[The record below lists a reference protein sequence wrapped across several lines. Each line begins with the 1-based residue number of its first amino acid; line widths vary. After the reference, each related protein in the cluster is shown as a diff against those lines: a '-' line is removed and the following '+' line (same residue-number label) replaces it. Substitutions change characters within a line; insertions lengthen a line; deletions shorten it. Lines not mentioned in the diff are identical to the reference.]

1 MKKFLSLVLALVMAM
16 SLVTI
21 SAGATEYKDLTD
33 KDEIQYEEAVAVL
46 NRIGIITGY
55 TDGSFQPK
63 KELTRGAA
71 AKIIVSLMIG
81 SEAASNL
88 VAASAPYTDVP
99 VNHTFAGVIS
109 FCKNSGY
116 INGYQDGSFKPDG
129 TLSGYAFS
137 KMLLGALGYKGE
149 HEGGFTGAGWTMNVA
164 RIGNECGL
172 FDRLSFKGN
181 ESVNR
186 EQACQLALNTLKGT
200 LVEYTGGMNIVNGTQ
215 SVVVNPDRNYKVSN
229 QEFASHI
236 NNKKASGNSNY
247 DKDNW
252 YTVEFGEEHFV
263 DLRMKQERSTEDDF
277 GRPSNEW
284 SYKKVTIGTYP
295 VEADFTYTEQ
305 MEHDVTG
312 VSDATKVRALGLNG
326 YKVDGSTELHVNG
339 ETSTPFGGEKVGDIA
354 DYTDNGVT
362 VEVYVSEDTADYI
375 TDVVVVKTQLM
386 EVKRVASDSVT
397 LDVIKPDNKTAKPE
411 SGYNQAPI
419 FEDVEDVE
427 SDNDNYEFLKGLK
440 AGDYVAIV
448 PVTTDNGNEYEVF
461 EAYTPET
468 VEGKLTRV
476 KTYGNSNA
484 TRQAVEVTV
493 GGTAYKVSLW
503 NKDLVELNADDI
515 QVTREDVKLYLDKAG
530 NTLRAKNVGDT
541 SDYFVIKGYFTTT
554 VDRRN
559 VTMVEGWDIK
569 GNLLELNL
577 GTNTGYTGT
586 MKPGDLVKYTNK
598 GVTGSADWKL
608 VSSLET
614 NSDGKVE
621 GVTGVYTGTDD
632 RTNAPYEIKA
642 SNNRIAYKVGAA
654 EVQKPYTAKD
664 VKFIYVSF
672 NDDGSEVDS
681 IEVLSGV
688 QNASNADLKA
698 GWNDTGYDAAQLCLN
713 SDGEVEA
720 VVIKRESNEAI
731 STNLLYIR
739 DWDGSYEV
747 DSTGKKIYGYTVAMM
762 TPDGLKDKEFIYS
775 DKELDVGDFASYSA
789 ATREGFEPFYT
800 LREHTSVKKTTSVNE
815 AKVYS
820 VINADKHLVKLT
832 DYVNN
837 QTNIAFNLSASL
849 GIGDE
854 THVVRMAN
862 AEWLDLTRNG
872 ISSVDDLKDF
882 VERAPADGG
891 PKYPVIQ
898 FIYNDDSTKDAF
910 RNVSLVIITEMANS
924 VTTEPNDPIVD
935 ETIPVS
941 VPGDPLGAD
950 VKDDLDGKNLT
961 IGDAKYPPVHKD
973 TPADPAVK
981 IPLTEA
987 NGHEG
992 AYGFNTKQIDVTVT
1006 PKAAAAR
1013 EGVTPVVFACTKANG
1028 RLVMVTEGSAA
1039 VEAVSTYTA
1048 VGPFDTE
1055 AEFNAAKTAA
1065 EGGKLYKL
1073 AANADSTA
1081 QDFDF
1086 TDPNNFAAAD
1096 FVEAVENPDFYQWDA
1111 TLNNDSGAW
1120 KKVTFETKDEFDQ
1133 ATNVKKLAEG
1143 KTEEELLAAD
1153 ETASGLIEEATW
1165 VKVEQPTYYEIVVTP
1180 AEEAV
1185 AAEWNIVLTSGDLTG
1200 AGITGAFSITAI
1212 AEHEDLGG

>member
-55 TDGSFQPK
+55 SDGSFQPK

-109 FCKNSGY
+109 YCKNSGY
-116 INGYQDGSFKPDG
+116 INGYSDGSFKPEG
-129 TLSGYAFS
+129 TLSGYAFA

-326 YKVDGSTELHVNG
+326 YKVDGRTELHVNG
-339 ETSTPFGGEKVGDIA
+339 EMSTPFGGEKVGDIA
-354 DYTDNGVT
+354 DYTDNGTV

-503 NKDLVELNADDI
+503 NKDLVEINADDI
-515 QVTREDVKLYLDKAG
+515 KVTREDVKLYLDKAG

-577 GTNTGYTGT
+577 GTNTGYTDT

-621 GVTGVYTGTDD
+621 GVTGVYTGTDAS
-632 RTNAPYEIKA
+632 TSAPYEIKA
-642 SNNRIAYKVGAA
+642 SNNRIAYKVGTADI
-654 EVQKPYTAKD
+654 ERPYTAKD

-698 GWNDTGYDAAQLCLN
+698 KWNDTDYDAAQLCLN
-713 SDGEVEA
+713 SDEEVEA

-924 VTTEPNDPIVD
+924 VTTVPNDPIVD

-950 VKDDLDGKNLT
+950 VKDDLDGKNLA
-961 IGDAKYPPVHKD
+961 IGDAEYPPVHKD

-981 IPLTEA
+981 IPLSEKA
-987 NGHEG
+987 GSEG
-992 AYGFNTKQIDVTVT
+992 SYGFNTKQIDVTVT

-1039 VEAVSTYTA
+1039 VLA
-1048 VGPFDTE
+1048 
-1055 AEFNAAKTAA
+1055 
-1065 EGGKLYKL
+1065 GKLYSK
-1073 AANADSTA
+1073 ADVTSA
-1081 QDFDF
+1081 QDFADLTKDGAKLYTMTDGNTDMTDTTKFTEAQSYTAAIVTPTYYVKGQSKWEVAANVDSETDF
-1086 TDPNNFAAAD
+1086 TTTEYYTYGGTVEDPTTIDVAEDTD
-1096 FVEAVENPDFYQWDA
+1096 F
-1111 TLNNDSGAW
+1111 T
-1120 KKVTFETKDEFDQ
+1120 Q
-1133 ATNVKKLAEG
+1133 ATEY
-1143 KTEEELLAAD
+1143 
-1153 ETASGLIEEATW
+1153 TAP
-1165 VKVEQPTYYEIVVTP
+1165 VPQPTYYSVEDTP
-1180 AEEAV
+1180 GKEAV
-1185 AAEWNIVLTSGDLTG
+1185 PAVWNIVLTSGDLTG
-1200 AGITGAFSITAI
+1200 AGITGAFTITAI
-1212 AEHEDLGG
+1212 AEHVDPVS

>member
-1 MKKFLSLVLALVMAM
+1 MKKFLSLVLALVMTM
-16 SLVTI
+16 SLVTV

-109 FCKNSGY
+109 YCKNSGY
-116 INGYQDGSFKPDG
+116 INGYQDGSFKPEG
-129 TLSGYAFS
+129 TLSGYAFA

-215 SVVVNPDRNYKVSN
+215 SVVVNPERNYKVSN

-354 DYTDNGVT
+354 DYTDNGTV

-386 EVKRVASDSVT
+386 EVKRVGADSVT
-397 LDVIKPDNKTAKPE
+397 LDVIKPDNKTAKAE

-427 SDNDNYEFLKGLK
+427 SDNANYEFLKGLK
-440 AGDYVAIV
+440 AGDLVAVV
-448 PVTTDNGNEYEVF
+448 PVTTDNGTEFEVYD
-461 EAYTPET
+461 AYTPET

-503 NKDLVELNADDI
+503 NKDLVEINADDI
-515 QVTREDVKLYLDKAG
+515 KVTREDVKLYLDKAG
-530 NTLRAKNVGDT
+530 NALRAKNVGDT
-541 SDYFVIKGYFTTT
+541 SDYFVIKGYFTSTI
-554 VDRRN
+554 DRRN
-559 VTMVEGWDIK
+559 VTIVEGWDIK

-577 GTNTGYTGT
+577 GTNTEYTSS

-608 VSSLET
+608 VSGLET
-614 NSDGKVE
+614 VE
-621 GVTGVYTGTDD
+621 DVTRGVTDVYTGTDSA
-632 RTNAPYEIKA
+632 TNAPYEIKA
-642 SNNRIAYKVGAA
+642 SNNRIAYQVGANPV
-654 EVQKPYTAKD
+654 EKPYTAKG

-688 QNASNADLKA
+688 QNASNADLTYK
-698 GWNDTGYDAAQLCLN
+698 WNSANYNPAQLCLN
-713 SDGEVEA
+713 DDGEVEA
-720 VVIKRESNEAI
+720 VVIKRESNQAI

-820 VINADKHLVKLT
+820 VVNADKHLVKLT
-832 DYVNN
+832 DYAVN

-854 THVVRMAN
+854 THVVRMAD

-872 ISSVDDLKDF
+872 INSVGDLKDF

-924 VTTEPNDPIVD
+924 VTTVPDVPIVD
-935 ETIPVS
+935 ETIPVPA
-941 VPGDPLGAD
+941 PGQPLDPS

-961 IGDAKYPPVHKD
+961 IGNVEYPPVHKD
-973 TPADPAVK
+973 TPSDPAVK
-981 IPLTEA
+981 IALTEA
-987 NGHEG
+987 AGHEG
-992 AYGFNTKQIDVTVT
+992 VYDFDTKQIDVTVT
-1006 PKAAAAR
+1006 PEAAAR
-1013 EGVTPVVFACTKANG
+1013 AAGDPVVFACTKANG
-1028 RLVMVTEGSAA
+1028 RLVKVTEGSAA
-1039 VEAVSTYTA
+1039 VDAVNTYTA
-1048 VGPFDTE
+1048 VGPFNDE
-1055 AEFNAAKTAA
+1055 AAFNAAKTAA

-1073 AANADSTA
+1073 ADGKDATA
-1081 QDFDF
+1081 EDFDF
-1086 TDPNNFAAAD
+1086 TDSTNFAEATYVA
-1096 FVEAVENPDFYQWDA
+1096 AVENPDFYQWDA
-1111 TLNNDSGAW
+1111 TLNNGSGAW

-1165 VKVEQPTYYEIVVTP
+1165 AKVEQPTYYKIVVTP

-1185 AAEWNIVLTSGDLTG
+1185 AAVWNIVLTAGDLT
-1200 AGITGAFSITAI
+1200 AEGITGAFSITAI
-1212 AEHEDLGG
+1212 AEHADPVS